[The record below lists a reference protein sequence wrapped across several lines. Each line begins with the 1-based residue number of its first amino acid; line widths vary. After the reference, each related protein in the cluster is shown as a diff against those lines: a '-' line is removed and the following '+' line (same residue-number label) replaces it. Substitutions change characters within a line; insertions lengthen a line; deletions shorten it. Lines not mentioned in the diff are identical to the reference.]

1 MMKQVKFT
9 NFLKVNK
16 HNNQPNNN
24 MKKMISKDVLSK
36 FILSMMIVF
45 TSMLGYAQCT
55 PVVVNNNG
63 VEANTGV
70 FCEGEIITF
79 KANSTGYTDISVLWD
94 FDYTGNTSISENP
107 TFSYPVAGT
116 YNVTFAGSGVAGS
129 CTGAVTVVVKPSP
142 NIKVV
147 LIERLNNNDT
157 QCFKNNNFCFI
168 DSSNVNVTGG
178 IPDGKIAKVSY
189 TFSNGLSIDV
199 VDPVV
204 VTTANN
210 GIYNELCVTITDPTG
225 GFFDLTVQTLDTSG
239 CLSEVFF
246 KDIIFVYPELG
257 ISLVNVTPT
266 NPDCDST
273 LGRFRNT
280 SVIALADLDTFYWNF
295 GDGDSLFGTPTTN
308 TQYWTGNPDS
318 RLPNYSLRTIPGVI
332 QHLYDSN
339 GTFTVMLIGQAFGCK
354 DTANLSSAVTN
365 LVLEPKI
372 ISSPNPACVVDNP
385 VVFGVT
391 GLNNNQP
398 DKFLWTFGVPPAGN
412 RNFNDK
418 SLAPSFGYGI
428 GPYMASLRLEVGP
441 CDITVYDTIRILGV
455 SSVIGVANNQVAQNQ
470 TYQCVVRD
478 TVCMVNNSSFYQADF
493 NKLDEDEQSVYFT
506 TSFDRIYENTTGQY
520 EWRYREWQEGPRGN
534 FVQLDSLYNTGDTI
548 RQRGIKAYVDTGNGD
563 SITVISGTDTM
574 RYKEPTHRLDKNG
587 NEDYGNLNVYVGG
600 DRPESYRG
608 GTGARYRLEFLYTP
622 PGVGGGPGTG
632 DQTAIPLANPAPR
645 NRDYNPNVWRVWT
658 MGDRFAPQCTTD
670 SRPWVNK
677 NVGINC
683 NWRIDSTPCHWYT
696 PWDEIYSTFQ
706 DGRNYSEPQ
715 VEVRINKTLKLCY
728 PVSIYADST
737 MIQQKR
743 VILTVP
749 ADSIYTYYV
758 RTPNGTVLDS
768 VIIRNN
774 GFIDV
779 FDNPFSASFYDFR
792 NFFIDTNQR
801 SLIRGSG
808 GAYFEPFNLT
818 VRRSETT
825 MYGTEFRW
833 LAGIDTFISIY
844 NGDTLY
850 HNEDTLGRNNPLA
863 GNGSTQWT
871 VTDYA
876 TRITVPAGVTI
887 TTLQLDPP
895 AGGGGG
901 GGGPT
906 PGTRRTLTGPQ
917 TIIINANEQIRIA
930 GGDSIKFELG
940 SQTIDADTTYAQ
952 PSTVIGTKK
961 VFGVLVRD
969 DKQEIF
975 IDSAV
980 HRQKWFDENAQCY
993 TISLWHKDTIT
1004 PEPYDCESIT
1014 SKSLALGPPSAK
1026 GMVWEFGD
1034 PCPFQEQDPY
1044 ILGFNMSETK
1054 PGCTQPWFSVN
1065 YDTFLFDVNLN
1076 TSWNA
1081 FNGGAVFGSK
1091 PQNPLPFVL
1100 PYAIAGNWPTTFLK
1114 GYAPGVIG
1122 NPYLRDP
1129 VGSFSLGLI
1138 VGNGPAIP
1146 ATPGVP
1152 GSGSPAEC
1160 LDTAYYPDLFRIL
1173 PINASFSIIHPQPI
1187 DAAGNY
1193 HLCPGD
1199 TVWYKFN
1206 TTLQDSIRSLRWN
1219 WGYPGG
1225 DNSPRLSLYSEIFSY
1240 YKPYGGPRTYR
1251 NDSNIVWTNTD
1262 KWLYNYVVR
1271 TKLEDLEKQ
1280 PPIGDT
1286 IVTSII
1292 KDWKI
1297 VAKTGNA
1304 DILVERA
1311 FERLGIDYNSLAKED
1326 IAYYLGDGNFG
1337 CIDTTGI
1344 SQFFEFGVEI
1354 YSDRAGNEG
1363 VFRVDDKVY
1372 RVDNSFSPPD
1382 TIETQHILHFR
1393 DSSVQGYDTLLLD
1406 TNGNKQ
1412 LDTLSGLWMHV
1423 YKWKKEVTDDICNPT
1438 KKDTITVYGSGQMSP
1453 SAFLTSTNGCQS
1465 FGPTPASFN
1474 MGFFTHFELSD
1485 EVICK
1490 GLTIGIY
1497 DSIRYY
1503 QRGEE
1508 DPNTFPLNQVFL
1520 AWNDP
1525 ARYVANPPLETF
1537 MIDWDDSDTRFDSIR
1552 SLPLTHFY
1560 DETGV
1565 YTMTIVAEDS
1575 VGCTDTTRF
1584 DIFITDVIPDFSFG
1598 DELVNCASK
1607 VDFLDLSEVKD
1618 PCKEACPDDPD
1629 IKCEE
1634 IISWEWDFGD
1644 DTRKSI
1650 LQNPSH
1656 VYTSGGSFDVTLT
1669 VKTLLGCEQT
1679 ITKTINI
1686 PGPQPFFEFQNA
1698 VWNENDTA
1706 IICQGGTVAIINRS
1720 AGDVNTPT
1728 FQFIWGDKGNDPPGQ
1743 IGDTFSHTYFI
1754 PGTYELFMIQSDEI
1768 PGTGVRCDR
1777 MFPDSNP
1784 DILIQ
1789 KRIVVIVNPSPEVLI
1804 TADPMKV
1811 CIDEVITFTGTYDA
1825 RYTRLKW
1832 LLGNNEERNEE
1843 DETINTYKYAYSQPG
1858 FYTVILAPEYDEV
1871 PKCWA
1876 KDSIEIEVQ
1885 DVTADFDIDDSGK
1898 PEFCFTNT
1906 STTQAT
1912 PGGKL
1917 DLFWTIQEL
1926 APLPEIKVQTTS
1938 NDLGP
1943 VCHNWEDREGI
1954 FQVCLIA
1961 INEIGCP
1968 DTICKTVDNDQVPE
1982 LKPYNVFTPGSKD
1995 PLQLNNTF
2003 VVEGQNL
2010 DTYEIKIFNR
2020 WGESVYQSTDITKSW
2035 NGQVNNTGVDCPDGT
2050 YYYIINYQFL
2060 FGDENEG
2067 KGPIEG
2073 SVQLIREK

>member
-9 NFLKVNK
+9 DFLILTKN
-16 HNNQPNNN
+16 NNQPNNS
-24 MKKMISKDVLSK
+24 MRKMMSKDLMSK
-36 FILSMMIVF
+36 FVFSMMLVF
-45 TSMLGYAQCT
+45 TSILGYAQCT

-70 FCEGEIITF
+70 FCEGEIISF
-79 KANSTGYTDISVLWD
+79 KANSTGYTGTSVLWD
-94 FDYTGNTSISENP
+94 FDYIGNTSASVDP
-107 TFSYPVAGT
+107 TFSYPTAGT
-116 YNVTFAGSGVAGS
+116 YNVTFAGTGPAGS
-129 CTGAVTVVVKPSP
+129 CTGAVTVRVKPSP
-142 NIKVV
+142 KIKVG
-147 LIERLNNNDT
+147 LANKAI
-157 QCFKNNNFCFI
+157 QCFKNNNFCFV

-178 IPDGKIAKVSY
+178 VPDGKIAKVTY
-189 TFSNGLSIDV
+189 LFSNALKIETIDPAV
-199 VDPVV
+199 VNTSD
-204 VTTANN
+204 N
-210 GIYNELCVTITDPTG
+210 GIYNEFCVTITDPTG
-225 GFFDLTVQTLDTSG
+225 GSFDLVVQTLDTSG
-239 CLSEVFF
+239 CLSEVTF
-246 KDIIFVYPELG
+246 KDIIYVHPKLG
-257 ISLVNVTPT
+257 ISLINVTPT

-295 GDGDSLFGTPTTN
+295 GDGDSLFGTPNTN
-308 TQYWTGNPDS
+308 TQYWTGNSGS
-318 RLPNYSLRTIPGVI
+318 RMPVYPPRIIPNVI

-339 GTFTVMLIGQAFGCK
+339 GTYNVMLIGQAFGCK
-354 DTANLSSAVTN
+354 DTATLSSAVTN

-372 ISSPNPACVVDNP
+372 ISSPNPACVPDAT
-385 VVFGVT
+385 VVFGLT
-391 GLNNNQP
+391 GLNGNQP
-398 DKFLWTFGVPPAGN
+398 DRWLWNFGVPPAGN
-412 RNFNDK
+412 LNFNNT
-418 SLAPSFGYGI
+418 SLAPAFTYGI
-428 GPYMASLRLEVGP
+428 GPSMASLRIEIGP
-441 CDITVYDTIRILGV
+441 CDITVYDTIRIVGV
-455 SSVIGVANNQVAQNQ
+455 SSTIGVAFDQIAQNQ

-478 TVCMVNNSSFYQADF
+478 TVCMKNNSSFYQADF
-493 NKLDEDEQSVYFT
+493 NKLDEDEMSVYFT
-506 TSFDRIYENTTGQY
+506 TSFDRIYDKTTGQY

-548 RQRGIKAYVDTGNGD
+548 TQRGIKAYVDASNDD
-563 SITVISGTDTM
+563 SITVISGTDTT

-587 NEDYGNLNVYVGG
+587 NEDYGTLNAYVGG

-622 PGVGGGPGTG
+622 PLTSGGVGVG

-683 NWRIDSTPCHWYT
+683 NWRIDSVPCHWYT
-696 PWDEIYSTFQ
+696 PWNEIYRTLQ

-715 VEVRINKTLKLCY
+715 VEVRINKTLKECY
-728 PVSIYADST
+728 QVSIYADST
-737 MIQQKR
+737 LIQKKR

-749 ADSIYTYYV
+749 IDSSYTYYIRDTANV
-758 RTPNGTVLDS
+758 IFDSIQVTAGIDQFSIQGWTVDRADGNDLS
-768 VIIRNN
+768 
-774 GFIDV
+774 
-779 FDNPFSASFYDFR
+779 
-792 NFFIDTNQR
+792 NFLIDTSYYNER
-801 SLIRGSG
+801 KPGPIL
-808 GAYFEPFNLT
+808 AYFEPFNLT
-818 VRRSETT
+818 IRRTEILL
-825 MYGTEFRW
+825 YGTEFKW
-833 LAGIDTFISIY
+833 LAAMDTFISIY

-863 GNGSTQWT
+863 GNGNTQWT

-901 GGGPT
+901 GGPI
-906 PGTRRTLTGPQ
+906 PGTRRTLVGPL
-917 TIIINANEQIRIA
+917 TVMINANEQIRIE

-940 SQTIDADTTYAQ
+940 SETIDADTTYAQ
-952 PSTVIGTKK
+952 PSTVVGTKK
-961 VFGVLVRD
+961 VFGVDVRD
-969 DKQEIF
+969 EKQEIF

-980 HRQKWFDENAQCY
+980 HRQKWFDENAACY

-1004 PEPYDCESIT
+1004 PAPFDCEST
-1014 SKSLALGPPSAK
+1014 STKSLALGPPSAK

-1034 PCPFQEQDPY
+1034 PCPFQGQIPY

-1054 PGCTQPWFSVN
+1054 PGCTQPWFAVN

-1081 FNGGAVFGSK
+1081 FNGGQVFGTP
-1091 PQNPLPFVL
+1091 PQVPIPFVL

-1129 VGSFSLGLI
+1129 IGSFSLGLI

-1173 PINASFSIIHPQPI
+1173 PIDASFSIMHPKPI
-1187 DAAGNY
+1187 DADGNY

-1225 DNSPRLSLYSEIFSY
+1225 DNSPDPSLYSEIFSY
-1240 YKPYGGPRTYR
+1240 YKPYGGPRPYR
-1251 NDSNIVWTNTD
+1251 NDSDIVWNTTD

-1271 TKLEDLEKQ
+1271 NTLEDFEDQ

-1304 DILVERA
+1304 DILVKRA
-1311 FERLGIDYNSLAKED
+1311 FERLGVDYNSLPKED
-1326 IAYYLGDGNFG
+1326 IAYYLGDGTFG

-1344 SQFFEFGVEI
+1344 SQFFQFGVEI
-1354 YSDRAGNEG
+1354 YSDRAGDEG
-1363 VFRVDDKVY
+1363 VFRIGDKIY
-1372 RVDNSFSPPD
+1372 REDTTVSPPD

-1406 TNGNKQ
+1406 TNGNKV
-1412 LDTLSGLWMHV
+1412 LDVLSGLWMHV
-1423 YKWKKEVTDDICNPT
+1423 YKFKRAVTDDICDPT
-1438 KKDTITVYGSGQMSP
+1438 KIDTITVLGSGQMSP

-1474 MGFFTHFELSD
+1474 MGFFNDFKLSD

-1490 GLTIGIY
+1490 GLQVRIY

-1508 DPNTFPLNQVFL
+1508 DPVTFPLRQDIPY
-1520 AWNDP
+1520 WNDP
-1525 ARYVANPPLETF
+1525 VRYSAGIETF
-1537 MIDWDDSDTRFDSIR
+1537 KVDWDDSDTIVAFTR
-1552 SLPLTHFY
+1552 SLPLINTY
-1560 DETGV
+1560 NETGV

-1584 DIFITDVIPDFSFG
+1584 DVFITDVIPDFSFG
-1598 DELVNCASK
+1598 DELVNCASI
-1607 VDFLDLSEVKD
+1607 VDFLDLTEVKD
-1618 PCKEACPDDPD
+1618 PCKEACPDDPT
-1629 IKCEE
+1629 IKCDE

-1656 VYTSGGSFDVTLT
+1656 AYTSGGTFDVTLT
-1669 VKTLLGCEQT
+1669 VKTLLGCEET
-1679 ITKTINI
+1679 ITKTLTI

-1698 VWNENDTA
+1698 VWNINDTA
-1706 IICQGGTVAIINRS
+1706 TICVGDSVAIINRS
-1720 AGDVNTPT
+1720 AGDLNVPT
-1728 FQFIWGDKGNDPPGQ
+1728 FQFIWGDKSNDPPGE
-1743 IGDTFSHTYFI
+1743 IGDTFSHRYFI
-1754 PGTYELFMIQSDEI
+1754 ADTFEIFMIQSDEI
-1768 PGTGVRCDR
+1768 PGTGIICDR

-1789 KRIVVIVNPSPEVLI
+1789 KRIVVIVNPRPEVEI
-1804 TADPMKV
+1804 TADRVLLCPNEIV
-1811 CIDEVITFTGTYDA
+1811 TFTGTYDA

-1832 LLGNNEERNEE
+1832 LLGDNEERNEE
-1843 DETINTYKYAYSQPG
+1843 DETINTYQYSYSQPG
-1858 FYTVILAPEYDEV
+1858 TYSVILAPEYDEL
-1871 PKCWA
+1871 PKCPD
-1876 KDSIEIEVQ
+1876 KDTVEIEVV
-1885 DVTADFDIDDSGK
+1885 DVTAGFDIDDSGK

-1906 STTQAT
+1906 STTQPTA
-1912 PGGKL
+1912 GGKL

-1926 APLPEIKVQTTS
+1926 EPLPEIKVQTTS
-1938 NDLGP
+1938 DDLGP
-1943 VCHNWEDREGI
+1943 VCHNYEDREGTFEI
-1954 FQVCLIA
+1954 CLIA
-1961 INEIGCP
+1961 INEIGCS
-1968 DTICKTVDNDQVPE
+1968 DTICKTVENDQVPE

-2010 DTYEIKIFNR
+2010 ETYEIKIFNR
-2020 WGESVYQSTDITKSW
+2020 WGESVYRSTDITKSW
-2035 NGQVNNTGVDCPDGT
+2035 NGQVNNSGVDCPDGT

-2060 FGDENEG
+2060 FGVENEG